1 MNNRL
6 STHHDG
12 ETAVDDRDTPDAV
25 IGRIHTAIVELIR
38 GTPTFFMTA
47 RQLLSHE
54 MQSTANRSNPDTLFI
69 NTLDAQG
76 EVVSTMTSTQGFI
89 GTLLKGPSF
98 LDGSDRVV
106 ALRPDSR
113 RGFDQDPDLDLN
125 SLKDLYARASSRLEQ
140 AMRKVWDESLTIQS
154 PLEGEPHTST
164 RRGVLTWLY
173 VQTLTREIDIALE
186 RGVFAPADADIC
198 RRLLSSSG
206 IAGFSSVNVKAPSGV
221 SAPVV
226 GAVACADDE
235 TGATY
240 LFQLTRGWSQYPS
253 KDAIAT
259 AVVEQT
265 ASDHEMHDVFMGGL
279 PVQVAASIADADAAA
294 TEVFLQPLED
304 EYHHEFLRC
313 LIKKQRSDIA
323 YELAEAQSEEL
334 EPLWARMDH
343 AIELGDLEEMIL
355 SRMAKLFGETRSD
368 TDPEWLKSADNSSRR
383 QFYELEEH
391 YDLAEAHMDD
401 QLAEVGHQ
409 YDYARRR
416 LMQGIYNALFYSV
429 EPSEVLIELNETFD
443 LSWEGAKYGREETIS
458 HHTTLLELAVSGM
471 PSVKADNVRV
481 TLPEGYEH
489 SAFDGEFVIELLR
502 AVDIPVRYGAALE
515 ALYQAPTMENAV
527 GEFYGSGL
535 ARELMAARLQG
546 HLSADLYEPIA
557 SLLRNGTV
565 PEDVVFGKLKLRNGA
580 EYFEDLLTIELK
592 AQGKWILY
600 APGAPGMSVFE
611 LSNFKQVSDT
621 VFRWAHTWYGADY
634 IRSQTTVR
642 TVDEPG
648 YMRRRPQPQRTEWVS
663 DRLVVEAFEE
673 RDMAPILLAVARQK
687 IARQVERGG
696 YVSASKRYAQRP
708 SIIQEI
714 ITLDFRIDGLNKV
727 YRRLS
732 SVRPY
737 EERAHEECMKLVNQ
751 HIQAQGSEELIDPD
765 TVFFDL
771 SDGAVRMDNPGADG
785 NGHFRTLT
793 DLFMEGFSREDYELN
808 PDAIMYS
815 LIGQD
820 LSGLSVEFVDQMIQN
835 SDFGADYL
843 KKVKGEQDMSL
854 VANLARRS
862 IFVQLL
868 KYQIKRA
875 ALAENL
881 SARISDRQLA
891 WISQMTKGRWPQ
903 TAYPKAAAPEGSR
916 IVPLCLVSGTP
927 VAGCYLLYENKIHDD
942 FSMVYTP
949 NAPDGVEFRS
959 PESMILAVR
968 RSEMQAYV
976 LRRTESGKQG
986 SVGRLLHQIANHDS
1000 LDQVDR
1006 HNRTDKF
1013 LRPPI
1018 WEAYHVTGL
1027 YTYTDSQPGW
1037 YYTYDYYLDQI
1048 YRDIDRLT
1056 ESVKERFALDAY
1068 YFIRKYGG
1076 YVVSV
1081 LPKPLLP
1088 IKIAWHLVHMT
1099 VDLVRAKR
1107 AYDAGN
1113 TGKAL
1118 GLLKDA
1124 YNQAKSARKTNQKYR
1139 DWRKN
1144 RIDKQGIKRVER
1156 RYNNVTDILNPVR
1169 L

>member
-6 STHHDG
+6 STHHDAV
-12 ETAVDDRDTPDAV
+12 TAVDDRDTPDAV

-38 GTPTFFMTA
+38 GTPSLFTTA

-125 SLKDLYARASSRLEQ
+125 SLKDLYARTSPRLEQ

-154 PLEGEPHTST
+154 PLESEPHTSS
-164 RRGVLTWLY
+164 RRGVLSWLY

-186 RGVFAPADADIC
+186 RGVFAAADADIC
-198 RRLLSSSG
+198 RRLLSGSG

-240 LFQLTRGWSQYPS
+240 LFQLTQGWSQYPS
-253 KDAIAT
+253 ADAIAT
-259 AVVEQT
+259 AIVEQIS
-265 ASDHEMHDVFMGGL
+265 SDHEVHDVLMGSL
-279 PVQVAASIADADAAA
+279 PAHLAESIADDDPAS

-304 EYHHEFLRC
+304 EYHHEFLRG

-334 EPLWARMDH
+334 EPLWARIDH

-368 TDPEWLKSADNSSRR
+368 ADPEWLKSADNGSRR
-383 QFYELEEH
+383 QFYELDEH

-401 QLAEVGHQ
+401 QLVEIGHQ
-409 YDYARRR
+409 YDYARRQ

-443 LSWEGAKYGREETIS
+443 FSWEGAKYLRKETIS
-458 HHTTLLELAVSGM
+458 HRTTLLELAVSGM
-471 PSVKADNVRV
+471 PSVKADDVRV

-515 ALYQAPTMENAV
+515 ALYQAPTMEKAV
-527 GEFYGSGL
+527 GDFYGSGL
-535 ARELMAARLQG
+535 ARDLLAAKLQG
-546 HLSADLYEPIA
+546 HLSADLYEPVA
-557 SLLRNGTV
+557 RLLRSGTV
-565 PEDVVFGKLKLRNGA
+565 PEDVVFSKLKLQNGA

-592 AQGKWILY
+592 AQGQWILY
-600 APGAPGMSVFE
+600 APGAPAMSVFV
-611 LSNFKQVSDT
+611 LSNFEQVSDT
-621 VFRWAHTWYGADY
+621 VFRWARTWYGADY
-634 IRSQTTVR
+634 IRSQTTVS

-648 YMRRRPQPQRTEWVS
+648 YMKRRPQPPRAEWFN
-663 DRLVVEAFEE
+663 DRLVVEAFDE
-673 RDMAPILLAVARQK
+673 RDMAPILVAMARQK

-696 YVSASKRYAQRP
+696 YVAASKRYTQRP

-714 ITLDFRIDGLNKV
+714 ITLDFRIDGLTKV
-727 YRRLS
+727 YKRIS

-737 EERAHEECMKLVNQ
+737 QERAHEECMRLVNQ

-771 SDGAVRMDNPGADG
+771 SKGAVRMDNPGADG

-793 DLFMEGFSREDYELN
+793 DLFMEGFSSEDYEFH
-808 PDAIMYS
+808 PGAIMYS

-820 LSGLSVEFVDQMIQN
+820 LSGLSAESVDKMIRN

-843 KKVKGEQDMSL
+843 KRIKGEQGMTP
-854 VANLARRS
+854 ANLVRRS
-862 IFVQLL
+862 TFMQLL
-868 KYQIKRA
+868 KFQIKRA

-881 SARISDRQLA
+881 SARISDRQRA
-891 WISQMTKGRWPQ
+891 WISQMTLGTTPY
-903 TAYPKAAAPEGSR
+903 TAYPKGAAPKGSR

-927 VAGCYLLYENKIHDD
+927 VAGCYLLYENDIHND

-949 NAPDGVEFRS
+949 NAPDGVEFRT

-976 LRRTESGKQG
+976 LRRTESGQQG
-986 SVGRLLHQIANHDS
+986 SVGRLLDQIANHDS
-1000 LDQVDR
+1000 PDQR
-1006 HNRTDKF
+1006 Q
-1013 LRPPI
+1013 RPPGPNDRLKVPI
-1018 WEAYHVTGL
+1018 REAYHVSGE
-1027 YTYTDSQPGW
+1027 YSYSDSQPGW

-1048 YRDIDRLT
+1048 YRDVDRLT

-1068 YFIRKYGG
+1068 YFIREYGG
-1076 YVVSV
+1076 YVVNV

-1088 IKIAWHLVHMT
+1088 IQIAWHLVHLT

-1118 GLLKDA
+1118 GLLMDA
-1124 YNQAKSARKTNQKYR
+1124 AKQANKARKSTQKYR
-1139 DWRKN
+1139 SWRKT
-1144 RIDKQGIKRVER
+1144 RIEKRSTKRVER